1 VIHLVSANILNIN
14 KLDAEWTYL
23 TESKKSGKKHD
34 YPFGKSKKRSF
45 RDISD
50 RKFFFENQRRLH
62 HIRGLI
68 ILHLCAKKSEK
79 SNEPILRKAVAVC
92 TKVSN

>member
-1 VIHLVSANILNIN
+1 MIHLVSANILNIN

-34 YPFGKSKKRSF
+34 YPFGKSKKNAFSGTF
-45 RDISD
+45 LTV
-50 RKFFFENQRRLH
+50 FFQNQLRLH

-79 SNEPILRKAVAVC
+79 TNEPILRKAG
-92 TKVSN
+92 NRRMN